1 MFARRAASGEIA
13 PAGPAAFDAVAAR
26 GRLTSM
32 VLATAA
38 VAVGVPLLVES
49 FSDYYVTLCIQAT
62 ITAIALLSVGIVTDR
77 AGLLSVCPLSFA
89 AIGAWAVGLFNEH
102 GWPGGFFLWLVL
114 GGVAAMPFGLLVGL
128 PALRLRGIN
137 LAVITLSFAVALDSV
152 LNHTQFPGTETAQ
165 FVARPGAV
173 VSDNSYFVLCWGI
186 FFFFAL
192 VVWALGRLPFGS
204 AWRALARSE
213 RATAAMGRSVSRT
226 KLGVFVLS
234 AFVAGIS
241 GALIVGQVGT
251 AVADN
256 FSSSSSLLLFAVAI
270 LVGAGYPEGALVG
283 GLFSAFFPAILT
295 DVGLPQDL
303 GNILF
308 AVGAFQVLSV
318 GTSMTGGW
326 RRSARRLQRR
336 RRARGRPYADRVPI
350 PPAHDVEIP
359 PTDGSAVALTL
370 AQPAT
375 QALSPDRPRRPA
387 NGERSGTPVLAT
399 RGLTV
404 RYANVI
410 ALEDISIEI
419 APQSVSG
426 LIGPNGAGKSTFVDA
441 VTGFVTG
448 YQGSIEL
455 DGSPI
460 DSLPVHR
467 RVRAGLRRTFQQE
480 RTVPAL
486 TIAAYVRLAA
496 RRRITREEIAS
507 ILDFL
512 AAPPA
517 DEPIAE
523 IDVGSR
529 RLVELAGCLAA
540 RPRVLLL
547 DEPTAGL
554 AQAESIAVGGRI
566 AEIPERYGCAVLLIE
581 HDMEVVTV
589 ACEHVTVLD
598 FGREIAKGTPKE
610 VLEHAAVVS
619 AYLGDQAVVV

>member
-1 MFARRAASGEIA
+1 VRFARRAPSSEIA
-13 PAGPAAFDAVAAR
+13 AVGPAAFAALTAR
-26 GRLTSM
+26 GRLTSL

-38 VAVGVPLLVES
+38 IAVGVPLLVES

-102 GWPGGFFLWLVL
+102 GWPGGFLLWLVL

-173 VSDNSYFVLCWGI
+173 VSDNSYFVLCWAI

-192 VVWALGRLPFGS
+192 VVWGLGRLPFGS

-326 RRSARRLQRR
+326 RRSVRRLQRR
-336 RRARGRPYADRVPI
+336 RRAGGKQHAERLAT
-350 PPAHDVEIP
+350 PPAQDAEIAA
-359 PTDGSAVALTL
+359 TDGSAAAPTP
-370 AQPAT
+370 AQPAL
-375 QALSPDRPRRPA
+375 APNRPHRPA
-387 NGERSGTPVLAT
+387 NGERSETPVLAT

-441 VTGFVTG
+441 VTGFVDR

-496 RRRITREEIAS
+496 RRHITRDEIAS
-507 ILDFL
+507 ILAFL

-517 DEPIAE
+517 DEPIGE

-598 FGREIAKGTPKE
+598 FGREIATGTPKE

-619 AYLGDQAVVV
+619 AYLGDQAVAVR

>member
-1 MFARRAASGEIA
+1 VRFARRGGAGDVA
-13 PAGPAAFDAVAAR
+13 PAAGPAALAAVAPR
-26 GRLTSM
+26 RQWPLL

-38 VAVGVPLLVES
+38 VAVGVPVLVS
-49 FSDYYVTLCIQAT
+49 TFSDYYVTLCIQAT

-77 AGLLSVCPLSFA
+77 AGMLSVCPLSFA

-137 LAVITLSFAVALDSV
+137 LAVITLAFAVALDSV
-152 LNHTQFPGTETAQ
+152 LNHTQFPGSETAQ

-173 VSDNSYFVLCWGI
+173 VSDNSYFVLCWAI
-186 FFFFAL
+186 FFFFA
-192 VVWALGRLPFGS
+192 VVLWGIARLPFGS

-213 RATAAMGRSVSRT
+213 RATAAMGRSVPRT
-226 KLGVFVLS
+226 KLGVFVLG

-241 GALIVGQVGT
+241 GALLVGQVGT
-251 AVADN
+251 AVADS

-283 GLFSAFFPAILT
+283 GVFSAFFPSILT

-336 RRARGRPYADRVPI
+336 RLRRERVPTSLSGD
-350 PPAHDVEIP
+350 PPAALP
-359 PTDGSAVALTL
+359 ATDGQAPEVSLPPPLAPSA
-370 AQPAT
+370 
-375 QALSPDRPRRPA
+375 PRRPP
-387 NGERSGTPVLAT
+387 SGGPVLAT
-399 RGLTV
+399 HALTV

-410 ALEDISIEI
+410 ALEDISIAIPPET
-419 APQSVSG
+419 VSG

-448 YQGSIEL
+448 YQGSIEV
-455 DGSPI
+455 DGRPI
-460 DSLPVHR
+460 DSLAAHKR
-467 RVRAGLRRTFQQE
+467 TRAGVRRTFQQE
-480 RTVPAL
+480 RTIPAL
-486 TIAAYVRLAA
+486 TVSNYVRLAA
-496 RRRITREEIAS
+496 RRRIGRGEIAS
-507 ILDFL
+507 ILAFL
-512 AAPPA
+512 GGPRA

-523 IDVGSR
+523 VDVGSR

-540 RPRVLLL
+540 RPRVLASRRT
-547 DEPTAGL
+547 DRRTGAGG
-554 AQAESIAVGGRI
+554 VDRGGR
-566 AEIPERYGCAVLLIE
+566 ADRPDTGALRLRCAA
-581 HDMEVVTV
+581 HRTR
-589 ACEHVTVLD
+589 HG
-598 FGREIAKGTPKE
+598 GRHGR
-610 VLEHAAVVS
+610 V
-619 AYLGDQAVVV
+619 